1 MIKFQGLKRQY
12 SVLGGSY
19 LLSLGGLSLIDGI
32 FNLNLSWP
40 LLVGMTAIFHILYFL
55 ATEYRKKP
63 LLYISIAIGCLC
75 FYWIYKQF
83 EWQFI
88 SRMGDAFRWL
98 INYDG
103 SEENYIRGFAV
114 MVGMLLLMGLSLFF
128 YIGNQFFIVKM
139 ILAATNIVILISLC
153 VLGFQGS
160 KLGITSLLTYDFM
173 VLAEYMHQ
181 KQYGKAHSETYKVML
196 TLIPICLLIGVIA
209 VCLPSKETPLSWQWI
224 FNLYHR
230 AEEFCEDV
238 AAEMAFTFG
247 GASDEFGLA
256 FEGIKD
262 ENALG
267 GNIASGNQLML
278 SVSTN
283 SMPHQ
288 SIYLAGAYKDTYTG
302 ESWKATDEKKIADI
316 PEYKLNTYE
325 MLYGMGKGPID
336 GDGEMLLKQNG
347 VTITYEKIRTR
358 SLFLPL
364 ESSQINE
371 LEEKGELKWTPNYV
385 HFPKRRKEKQYFK
398 ADFVELNRSNPY
410 FQECLNSL
418 EGATYDENQEL
429 NTEKLSELYKG
440 NIRDGVLK
448 DFLKQ
453 KGLFKT
459 LKQRQQKIYDLYTQ
473 LPDELPERVKTLTQ
487 EITKNADSRYDKLKA
502 IEQYLK
508 QYEYTKTPGKLPEGK
523 DFVDYFLFEQKA
535 GYCTYFATSMA
546 VMARTIGIPTRYV
559 EGFLVDGGA
568 KSGSYKVYA
577 DKAHAW
583 VEAYFDGIGWINFEP
598 SAGYEIQYY
607 SSWKVAST
615 QSTTEISAVTM
626 PSVTPEEEINDEPLE
641 LEDMAI
647 EQAKKFQKYQAIMG
661 RMIVVILILLIG
673 SIIFQILRY
682 RRRYKKSQLDEKYR
696 MRFKEMIYL
705 LGKMDLCLGPNET
718 LLQFK
723 ERAVKQSEKLSTL
736 IENIVSTYSKAR
748 YSPKE
753 ISSDQDKEMQ
763 ALYSRL
769 WQFMVSEYGK
779 PKCYWWKL
787 RYALWGYKKF

>member
-1 MIKFQGLKRQY
+1 MAKFQGLKRQY

-19 LLSLGGLSLIDGI
+19 LLSLGGLSLIEGI

-63 LLYISIAIGCLC
+63 LLYISIGIGFLC
-75 FYWIYKQF
+75 FYWVYKQF

-88 SRMGDAFRWL
+88 SQMGDAFRWL
-98 INYDG
+98 QNYDG
-103 SEENYIRGFAV
+103 SQENYIRGFAV
-114 MVGMLLLMGLSLFF
+114 SIGMVLLMGLSLFF

-139 ILAATNIVILISLC
+139 IFAATNIVILISLC

-181 KQYGKAHSETYKVML
+181 KQYGKEHSETYKVML
-196 TLIPICLLIGVIA
+196 TLIPVCLLIGVIA
-209 VCLPSKETPLSWQWI
+209 VSLPSKETPLSWQWI

-230 AEEFCEDV
+230 AEEFCQDV
-238 AAEMAFTFG
+238 TAEMAFTFG
-247 GASDEFGLA
+247 GASDEFGLT
-256 FEGIKD
+256 FSGIED
-262 ENALG
+262 ENVLG
-267 GNIASGNQLML
+267 GNIGSVNQLML

-325 MLYGMGKGPID
+325 MLYGMGKGPVD
-336 GDGEMLLKQNG
+336 SDGEMLLKQNG
-347 VTITYEKIRTR
+347 VTVTYEKIRTR

-371 LEEKGELKWTPNYV
+371 LEEKGELKWTPTYV

-398 ADFVELNRSNPY
+398 ADFIELNRSNPY
-410 FQECLNSL
+410 FEERLKSL
-418 EGATYDENQEL
+418 ENTTYDENQEI
-429 NTEKLSELYKG
+429 NKEKLSELYKG
-440 NIRDGVLK
+440 NIRDSVLK

-453 KGLFKT
+453 KALFKT
-459 LKQRQQKIYDLYTQ
+459 LKLRQQKIYDLYTQ
-473 LPDELPERVKTLTQ
+473 LPDELPERVERLTR

-508 QYEYTKTPGKLPEGK
+508 QYDYTKTPGDLPEGK
-523 DFVDYFLFEQKA
+523 DFVDYFLFERKE

-559 EGFLVDGGA
+559 EGFLVDGGS
-568 KSGSYKVYA
+568 KTGTYKVYA

-598 SAGYEIQYY
+598 SAGYEIQNY
-607 SSWKVAST
+607 SSWKVVNTEAK
-615 QSTTEISAVTM
+615 TEITAVTM
-626 PSVTPEEEINDEPLE
+626 PSIVPEEVVDTDSLE
-641 LEDMAI
+641 TEVVAQK
-647 EQAKKFQKYQAIMG
+647 QAEKLQKYQEILG
-661 RMIVVILILLIG
+661 LIIMIVIILLVG
-673 SIIFQILRY
+673 NSIFQILRY
-682 RRRYKKSQLDEKYR
+682 QISYKKSKLDEKYR
-696 MRFKEMIYL
+696 MRFKEIIYL
-705 LGKMDLCLGPNET
+705 LGKMDLRLQQNET
-718 LLQFK
+718 LLQFQ
-723 ERAVKQSEKLSTL
+723 ERAIKQSEKLGAL

-748 YSPKE
+748 YSPRK
-753 ISSDQDKEMQ
+753 ISSAQDKEMQ
-763 ALYSRL
+763 VLQLRL
-769 WQFMVSEYGK
+769 WQFMLSEYGK

-787 RYALWGYKKF
+787 TYAIWGYKKI